1 MKKKIKR
8 SLVPDPIRG
17 LLDIQVAGKD
27 DVFEGGD
34 TYEGAEEEKIV
45 PIGVVEFYD
54 PELKPEIDKDTV
66 LSIYNG
72 PRYGGKT
79 LKELKAW
86 CKSLKIP
93 TSGSK
98 KKLID
103 RLDEENRRFK
113 AELVTKK
120 LEEKK
125 ALNDTISQKVQLL
138 KKRKQRIER
147 IREQRLKTL
156 IESQQAFDGI
166 EKELNDI
173 KVTLKS
179 LESLF

>member
-1 MKKKIKR
+1 MKKERKLKR
-8 SLVPDPIRG
+8 SIVPDPIRG
-17 LLDIQVAGKD
+17 LLDIQVAGKKD
-27 DVFEGGD
+27 IFEGGD
-34 TYEGAEEEKIV
+34 TYEAAME
-45 PIGVVEFYD
+45 PIKVVEFYD

-79 LKELKAW
+79 LKELKVW
-86 CKSLKIP
+86 CKSLNIP

-98 KKLID
+98 KKLVD
-103 RLDEENRRFK
+103 RLDEENTRVK
-113 AELVTKK
+113 AKIIAK
-120 LEEKK
+120 RIEEKK
-125 ALNDTISQKVQLL
+125 SLTNTISQKVQQLE
-138 KKRKQRIER
+138 KRRLRVER
-147 IREQRLKTL
+147 IRQQRLKTL
-156 IESQQAFDGI
+156 IESQQSFDGI